1 MTRVIVNKSL
11 LNLHSDLSKGM
22 IISLK
27 KLLSRGI
34 NISLYP
40 TPTFSDP
47 IIHRLMELEGIN
59 FVSDSTEDYQTNYF
73 ITDKKNQKI
82 KAKQILVGKKR
93 RNKTISEAI
102 EFIISQARST
112 QQIRNT
118 NETRVNVK
126 LNLDGLGKYKINTGI
141 GFFDHMI
148 EQLSK
153 HSNIDMMI
161 NVKGDLKVDYHH
173 TVEDTGITLGECLTK
188 ALGDKKG
195 IKRFGFMLPMD
206 DAIAQSAIDLSGRPY
221 LNFRVKFNRTTVGKF
236 PTELVEEFFRGLT
249 IGLKANIFIKASGK
263 NDHHKIEAIFKSF
276 AKTLNEAVRIDPRNE
291 NQLPTTK
298 GRL

>member
-22 IISLK
+22 ISSLK
-27 KLLSRGI
+27 KVISRGLKI
-34 NISLYP
+34 ALYP
-40 TPTFSDP
+40 TPTFTDP
-47 IIHRLMELEGIN
+47 IIHRIMELEGIN
-59 FVSDSTEDYQTNYF
+59 FESESARDYQTNYF
-73 ITDKKNQKI
+73 ITDKKNQKV
-82 KAKQILVGKKR
+82 KAKQILVGQKR
-93 RNKTISEAI
+93 RNKNISEAV
-102 EFIISQARST
+102 EFVLSQVRSA
-112 QQIRNT
+112 QHNRNT
-118 NETRVNVK
+118 NETSVKIK
-126 LNLDGLGKYKINTGI
+126 LNLDGSGKYKINTGI

-153 HSNIDMMI
+153 HSNLDMVI

-173 TVEDTGITLGECLTK
+173 TVEDTGISLGECLVK

-206 DAIAQSAIDLSGRPY
+206 DAIAQTAIDISGRPY
-221 LNFRVKFNRTTVGKF
+221 LNFRAKFNRTEVGKF

-249 IGLKANIFIKASGK
+249 IGMKSNIFIKASGK

-276 AKTLNEAVRIDPRNE
+276 AKTLNEAVRFDERSE
-291 NQLPTTK
+291 NKLPTTK

>member
-11 LNLHSDLSKGM
+11 LNLHSDLSIGM
-22 IISLK
+22 ISSLK
-27 KLLSRGI
+27 KLVNRGVAV
-34 NISLYP
+34 SLYP

-47 IIHRLMELEGIN
+47 IIHRLLELEGIN
-59 FVSDSTEDYQTNYF
+59 FESDSTNDYQSNYF
-73 ITDKKNQKI
+73 ITDKKNK
-82 KAKQILVGKKR
+82 KVNAKQILVGKNRKS
-93 RNKTISEAI
+93 KYISEAI
-102 EFIISQARST
+102 EFVLSQARSA

-118 NETRVNVK
+118 NETKVNVK
-126 LNLDGLGKYKINTGI
+126 LNLDGSGKFKINTGI
-141 GFFDHMI
+141 GFLDHML

-161 NVKGDLKVDYHH
+161 NVKGDLQVDYHH
-173 TVEDTGITLGECLTK
+173 TVEDTGITLGECLVK

-206 DAIAQSAIDLSGRPY
+206 DAIAQTAIDLSGRPY
-221 LNFRVKFNRTTVGKF
+221 LNSRVKFNRSEVGKF

-249 IGLKANIFIKASGK
+249 IGMKANIYIKASGR

-276 AKTLNEAVRIDPRNE
+276 AKSLNEAVRFDERSE
-291 NQLPTTK
+291 NKLPTTK

>member
-1 MTRVIVNKSL
+1 MTRIIVNKSL

-22 IISLK
+22 ISSLK
-27 KLLSRGI
+27 KVVSRGLE
-34 NISLYP
+34 ISLFP
-40 TPTFSDP
+40 TPTFSDH

-59 FVSDSTEDYQTNYF
+59 FESESTKDYQTNYF

-93 RNKTISEAI
+93 RNKNISEAI
-102 EFIISQARST
+102 EYVLYQTRSA

-118 NETRVNVK
+118 NETRIKVN
-126 LNLDGLGKYKINTGI
+126 LNLDGSGKYKIKTGV
-141 GFFDHMI
+141 GFFDHML

-153 HSNIDMMI
+153 HSNIDMNI
-161 NVKGDLKVDYHH
+161 LAKGDLHIDFHH
-173 TVEDTGITLGECLTK
+173 TIEDVGITLGECIVK
-188 ALGDKKG
+188 ATGDKKG
-195 IKRFGFMLPMD
+195 INRFGFMLPMD
-206 DAIAQSAIDLSGRPY
+206 DSIAETALDLSGRPY
-221 LNFRVKFNRTTVGKF
+221 LNFKTKFTGDKVGEF

-249 IGLKANIFIKASGK
+249 IGLKANIYIKASGK

-276 AKTLNEAVRIDPRNE
+276 AKTLNEAVRFDERSE
-291 NQLPTTK
+291 NKLPTTK

>member
-1 MTRVIVNKSL
+1 MKSVIINKSI

-22 IISLK
+22 ISSLK
-27 KLLSRGI
+27 KLQSREVR
-34 NISLYP
+34 ISLYP

-47 IIHRLMELEGIN
+47 IIHRIMELEGIN
-59 FVSDSTEDYQTNYF
+59 FESESTKDYQTNYF

-82 KAKQILVGKKR
+82 KAKQIFVGNKR
-93 RNKTISEAI
+93 RNKNISEAI
-102 EFIISQARST
+102 EFVLSQARSAELN
-112 QQIRNT
+112 RNT
-118 NETRVNVK
+118 NETSVKIK
-126 LNLDGLGKYKINTGI
+126 LNLNGSGKYKINTGI
-141 GFFDHMI
+141 GFFDHML

-173 TVEDTGITLGECLTK
+173 TVEDTGITLGECLVQ
-188 ALGDKKG
+188 ALEDKKG
-195 IKRFGFMLPMD
+195 IRRFGFMLPMD
-206 DAIAQSAIDLSGRPY
+206 DAIAQTAIDISGRPY
-221 LNFRVKFNRTTVGKF
+221 LNFRVKYNRTEVGKF

-249 IGLKANIFIKASGK
+249 IGMKSNIFIKASGK

-276 AKTLNEAVRIDPRNE
+276 AKSLNEAVRFDERSE
-291 NQLPTTK
+291 NKLPTTK

>member
-11 LNLHSDLSKGM
+11 LNLHSDISKGM
-22 IISLK
+22 ISSLK
-27 KLLSRGI
+27 KVINRGLK
-34 NISLYP
+34 ISLYP

-47 IIHRLMELEGIN
+47 IIHRIMELEGIN
-59 FVSDSTEDYQTNYF
+59 FESENGRDYQTNFF
-73 ITDKKNQKI
+73 ITDKKNQNV

-93 RNKTISEAI
+93 RSKNISEAI
-102 EFIISQARST
+102 EFVLSQLRSA
-112 QQIRNT
+112 QSVRNT
-118 NETRVNVK
+118 NETNVKVK
-126 LNLDGLGKYKINTGI
+126 LNLDGSGKYKINTGI
-141 GFFDHMI
+141 GFFDHML

-173 TVEDTGITLGECLTK
+173 TVEDTGITLGECLVQ

-206 DAIAQSAIDLSGRPY
+206 DAIAQIAIDISGRPF
-221 LNFRVKFNRTTVGKF
+221 LNFRVKINRTEVGKF

-249 IGLKANIFIKASGK
+249 IGMKSNIFIKASGK

-276 AKTLNEAVRIDPRNE
+276 AKTLNEAVRFDERSE
-291 NQLPTTK
+291 NKLPTTK
-298 GRL
+298 GKL

>member
-11 LNLHSDLSKGM
+11 LNLHSDISKGM
-22 IISLK
+22 ISSLK
-27 KLLSRGI
+27 KVINRGLK
-34 NISLYP
+34 ISLYP

-47 IIHRLMELEGIN
+47 IIHRIMELEGIN
-59 FVSDSTEDYQTNYF
+59 FESENGRDYQTNFF
-73 ITDKKNQKI
+73 ITDKKNQNV

-93 RNKTISEAI
+93 RSKNISEAI
-102 EFIISQARST
+102 EFVLSQLRSA
-112 QQIRNT
+112 QSVRNT
-118 NETRVNVK
+118 NETNVKIK
-126 LNLDGLGKYKINTGI
+126 LNLDGSGKYKINTGI
-141 GFFDHMI
+141 GFFDHML

-173 TVEDTGITLGECLTK
+173 TVEDTGITLGECLVQ

-206 DAIAQSAIDLSGRPY
+206 DAIAQIAIDISGRPF
-221 LNFRVKFNRTTVGKF
+221 LNFRVKINRTEVGKF

-249 IGLKANIFIKASGK
+249 IGMKSNIFIKASGK

-276 AKTLNEAVRIDPRNE
+276 AKTLNEAVRFDERSE
-291 NQLPTTK
+291 NKLPTTK
-298 GRL
+298 GKL

>member
-1 MTRVIVNKSL
+1 MIRVIVNKSL

-22 IISLK
+22 ISSLK
-27 KLLSRGI
+27 KVISRGLK
-34 NISLYP
+34 ISLYP

-47 IIHRLMELEGIN
+47 IIHRIMELEGIN
-59 FVSDSTEDYQTNYF
+59 FESESVEDYKTNYF

-93 RNKTISEAI
+93 KSKNISEAI
-102 EFIISQARST
+102 EFILSQARSA
-112 QQIRNT
+112 QHNRNT
-118 NETRVNVK
+118 NETSVKIK
-126 LNLDGLGKYKINTGI
+126 LNLDGSGKYKINTGI

-173 TVEDTGITLGECLTK
+173 TVEDTGISLGECLVK

-195 IKRFGFMLPMD
+195 MKRFGFMLPMD
-206 DAIAQSAIDLSGRPY
+206 DAIAQTAIDISGRPY
-221 LNFRVKFNRTTVGKF
+221 LNFRAKFNRTEVGKF

-249 IGLKANIFIKASGK
+249 IGMKSNIFIKASGK

-276 AKTLNEAVRIDPRNE
+276 AKALNEAVRFDERSE
-291 NQLPTTK
+291 NKLPTTK